1 LEAVVSAIVR
11 GRNLSAHAVYL
22 LRVAGER
29 AFRNQADFAA
39 ILTFDGIGGEAG
51 GVRMQKC
58 MA

>member
-1 LEAVVSAIVR
+1 MQFIF
-11 GRNLSAHAVYL
+11 